1 MATAFAI
8 CFLYFRLMIY
18 LHFCKNKSEVQ
29 LIIDLFD
36 DIISDRKKSVTLTLE
51 WKQILG
57 LIVNSQEGL
66 YIAQTHLTHS
76 SVYNLMWNVSCGR
89 ECSGDTWECPW
100 CPLYESQLVL
110 YSTAAVIDPHLEDQ
124 VNLCMDYALRHK
136 WKPSEGKKKERTERR

>member
-1 MATAFAI
+1 
-8 CFLYFRLMIY
+8 MIY

-36 DIISDRKKSVTLTLE
+36 DIISDRKKSVTLTLK

-76 SVYNLMWNVSCGR
+76 SVYNLM
-89 ECSGDTWECPW
+89 
-100 CPLYESQLVL
+100 
-110 YSTAAVIDPHLEDQ
+110 
-124 VNLCMDYALRHK
+124 
-136 WKPSEGKKKERTERR
+136 